1 MEQENN
7 NIEELPAALVDE
19 LKARDRDV
27 TVLTARVDREIEALA
42 TTQFSARRGKR
53 RISRPAWAAL
63 AASVLIAVLV
73 LGPESIENDGEQ
85 AILADL
91 DGSGRIDIA
100 DVLYL
105 ARQRGSEQVSEQE
118 IDAMA
123 MQIVSLASWEDAS

>member
-7 NIEELPAALVDE
+7 NIEELPAALIDE
-19 LKARDRDV
+19 LKTRDRGV
-27 TVLTARVDREIEALA
+27 TVLTARTDREIEAMA
-42 TTQFSARRGKR
+42 AAQFSTRPGKR
-53 RISRPAWAAL
+53 RIPRPAWAAL

-73 LGPESIENDGEQ
+73 LGPDSIENDGEQ
-85 AILADL
+85 AVLADL

-105 ARQRGSEQVSEQE
+105 ARQSGSEQVSEQD

-123 MQIVSLASWEDAS
+123 MQIVSLASWEDTS

>member
-7 NIEELPAALVDE
+7 NIEELPAALIED
-19 LKARDRDV
+19 LKARDRGV
-27 TVLTARVDREIEALA
+27 TLLTARVDREIEAMA
-42 TTQFSARRGKR
+42 AAQFSARRTSR
-53 RISRPAWAAL
+53 RMARPAWAAL
-63 AASVLIAVLV
+63 AASIIVAVLV
-73 LGPESIENDGEQ
+73 LGPDTIDDASRR
-85 AILADL
+85 AAPADL

-105 ARQRGSEQVSEQE
+105 ARQRETGQASQDE